1 MCEKKKKRLFEST
14 NEMRGKDNDRISK
27 YDSEGASSMN
37 NGVIM
42 KNESMVGERKLI
54 NRVSD

>member
-1 MCEKKKKRLFEST
+1 LCEKKKKRLFEST